1 LQENDMRSNST
12 DLCSFPIGGWA
23 ILEWLFG

>member
-1 LQENDMRSNST
+1 MRDSSTT
-12 DLCSFPIGGWA
+12 DLSCFPIGGWA